1 MGVCYSG
8 KQKLKA
14 EQTVIKHSLYSNCG
28 TFKETNQSK
37 QTSNFSSNISITTA
51 KKFNSESSL
60 IQIKPRTKPILS
72 KLIKKKQNKTEIYS
86 PLDSKTKN
94 LLANM

>member
-8 KQKLKA
+8 KQKLKS
-14 EQTVIKHSLYSNCG
+14 EQTIIKHSLYSNSA

-37 QTSNFSSNISITTA
+37 QTSNFSSNISFATS
-51 KKFNSESSL
+51 KKFNSESTL
-60 IQIKPRTKPILS
+60 IHIKPKTKPILS

-86 PLDSKTKN
+86 SDFKTKD
-94 LLANM
+94 LLANI